1 MMDGSGVIILI
12 QALVNAK
19 TANKWV
25 INSHSHSDF
34 APKYLVNHTPLNHTF
49 IMNLTTTMLT

>member
-1 MMDGSGVIILI
+1 MDVSGLILLI

-19 TANKWV
+19 TANKWL

-34 APKYLVNHTPLNHTF
+34 VPKYLDYNG
-49 IMNLTTTMLT
+49 MNV